1 MEIKGRG
8 VLITGASRGLGR
20 ALAQAFAGAG
30 ARVVMVARGQREL
43 EAVVA
48 DIRRDGGEAFALTA
62 DLGAK
67 EDIHRITGV
76 AAALVGPIDIL
87 VNNASTLG
95 PVPLRLLQDTECED
109 LARVLEVNL
118 LGPFRLA
125 KAVLGGMVLR
135 GRGLILDV
143 TSDAS
148 VEAYAGW
155 GAYSVSKAGLD
166 HLARVWAAEVEGTGV
181 RFLTVDPGEMD
192 TGMHAA
198 ALPDADRST
207 LADPGTVAERF
218 LEIVRLAEGLPN
230 GARVVAALFP
240 VPVGAR

>member
-1 MEIKGRG
+1 MEINGRG

-30 ARVVMVARGQREL
+30 ARVVLVARGQSEL

-48 DIRRDGGEAFALTA
+48 GIRREGGEAFGLTA
-62 DLGAK
+62 DLGVK

-76 AAALVGPIDIL
+76 AAALVGPIDIV

-95 PVPLRLLQDTECED
+95 PAPLRLLQDTECED

-125 KAVLGGMVLR
+125 KAVLGGMILR

-155 GAYSVSKAGLD
+155 GSYSVSKAALD

-192 TGMHAA
+192 TAMHAD

-207 LADPGTVAERF
+207 LADPGAVAERV
-218 LEIVRLAEGLPN
+218 LEIVRLAEGLSN

-240 VPVGAR
+240 VPAAAR

>member
-1 MEIKGRG
+1 MEIKGRA

-20 ALAQAFAGAG
+20 ALAEAFAGAG
-30 ARVVMVARGQREL
+30 ARVVLVARGQPEL
-43 EAVVA
+43 EATVN
-48 DIRRDGGEAFALTA
+48 DIRRKGGEAFAVTG
-62 DLGAK
+62 DLGRK

-76 AAALVGPIDIL
+76 AAALVGPIEIV

-95 PVPLRLLQDTECED
+95 PVPLRLLHDTECED
-109 LARVLEVNL
+109 LASVLEVNL

-125 KAVLGGMVLR
+125 KAVLGGMILR
-135 GRGLILDV
+135 GRGLVLDV

-155 GAYSVSKAGLD
+155 GAYSVSKAALD

-192 TGMHAA
+192 TEMHAA
-198 ALPDADRST
+198 ALPEADRST
-207 LADPGTVAERF
+207 LADPSTVAERI
-218 LEIVRLAEGLPN
+218 LELVRLTEGLPN
-230 GARVVAALFP
+230 GARIVAAMFP
-240 VPVGAR
+240 ATVGSR